1 MPNGISEVMEVQ
13 GVAELAGRLAESRH
27 AVVLTGAGASTDS
40 GLPDFRSKQGL
51 WQGIDPMK
59 LASMTA
65 LRQSPVEFYRFYRY
79 RLSKLQDARPN
90 PVHTGLA
97 ALQQAGYVKALITQ
111 NIDGLHQAGGAR
123 DVIEMHGSL
132 RECVCLG
139 CGARFSS
146 RLIDLDVNTPADV
159 PRCPDCGGVL
169 KPGVIL
175 FEEPLPAE
183 AVEKAL
189 EETYKAD
196 LFIVV
201 GSSLEVGPV
210 NQLPALAAE
219 RGADLAIINLAATH
233 LDRRARWLIRER
245 AAGVIREIHTFMGLG

>member
-1 MPNGISEVMEVQ
+1 ME
-13 GVAELAGRLAESRH
+13 ELARRLQQARH

-65 LRQSPVEFYRFYRY
+65 LRRNPVEFYNFYRY
-79 RLSKLQDARPN
+79 RLAKLADARPN
-90 PVHTGLA
+90 GVHTGIA

-132 RECVCLG
+132 RECVCVQ
-139 CGARFSS
+139 CRSRYSS
-146 RLIDLDVNTPADV
+146 QLIDVDVQSAADV
-159 PRCPDCGGVL
+159 PRCPECRGVL

-175 FEEPLPAE
+175 FEEALPE
-183 AVEKAL
+183 AAIERAFD
-189 EETYKAD
+189 ETYQAD

-201 GSSLEVGPV
+201 GTSLEVAPV
-210 NQLPALAAE
+210 NQLPALAVE
-219 RGADLAIINLAATH
+219 RGADLAIINLEATY
-233 LDRRARWLIRER
+233 LDRHAQWLIRDR
-245 AAGVIREIHTFMGLG
+245 AAGVLDQVRKLVGLGS

>member
-1 MPNGISEVMEVQ
+1 VQ
-13 GVAELAGRLAESRH
+13 LVEALARRLREARH

-65 LRQSPVEFYRFYRY
+65 LRRNPVEFYNFYRY
-79 RLSKLQDARPN
+79 RLSKLTDARPN
-90 PVHTGLA
+90 GVHTGIA
-97 ALQQAGYVKALITQ
+97 ALQQAGYIKAVITQ

-132 RECVCLG
+132 RECVCVQ
-139 CGARFSS
+139 CRSRFFSD
-146 RLIDLDVNTPADV
+146 LIDVDVQSPADV
-159 PRCPDCGGVL
+159 PRCPECRGVL

-175 FEEPLPAE
+175 FEEALPEE
-183 AVEKAL
+183 AIERAFD
-189 EETYKAD
+189 ETYQSD

-201 GSSLEVGPV
+201 GTSLEVGPV
-210 NQLPALAAE
+210 NQLPALAVE
-219 RGADLAIINLAATH
+219 RGADLAIINLEATH
-233 LDRRARWLIRER
+233 LDRLAQWLIRDR
-245 AAGVIREIHTFMGLG
+245 AARVMDQIRHNVGLGS

>member
-1 MPNGISEVMEVQ
+1 MQPVE
-13 GVAELAGRLAESRH
+13 ALARRLLEARH

-65 LRQSPVEFYRFYRY
+65 LRRNPVEFYNFYRY
-79 RLSKLQDARPN
+79 RLSKLADARPN
-90 PVHTGLA
+90 GVHMAIA
-97 ALQQAGYVKALITQ
+97 ALQQAGYIKAVITQ

-132 RECVCLG
+132 RECVCVQ
-139 CGARFSS
+139 CRSRFPSD
-146 RLIDLDVNTPADV
+146 LIDVDVQSPADV
-159 PRCPDCGGVL
+159 PRCPECRGVL

-175 FEEPLPAE
+175 FEEALPEE
-183 AVEKAL
+183 AIERAFD
-189 EETYKAD
+189 ETYQSD

-201 GSSLEVGPV
+201 GTSLEVGPV
-210 NQLPALAAE
+210 NQLPALAVE
-219 RGADLAIINLAATH
+219 RGADLAIINLEATH
-233 LDRRARWLIRER
+233 LDRFAQWLIRDR
-245 AAGVIREIHTFMGLG
+245 AARVMDQIRQNVGLGS

>member
-1 MPNGISEVMEVQ
+1 MDAVH
-13 GVAELAGRLAESRH
+13 ELAQRVRESRH

-59 LASMTA
+59 LASLSA
-65 LRQSPVEFYRFYRY
+65 LRRNPVEFYRFYRF
-79 RLSKLQDARPN
+79 RLSKLSEAAPN

-97 ALQQAGYVKALITQ
+97 ALQQAGYIKALVTQ
-111 NIDGLHQAGGAR
+111 NIDGLHQAGGSP

-132 RECVCLG
+132 RECVCMQ

-146 RLIDLDVNTPADV
+146 TLIDVDVAGPADV
-159 PRCPDCGGVL
+159 PRCPDCQGVL

-175 FEEPLPAE
+175 FEEALPE
-183 AVEKAL
+183 DAVERAL
-189 EETYKAD
+189 DATLKAD

-219 RGADLAIINLAATH
+219 RGADLAIINLGETH
-233 LDRRARWLIRER
+233 LDRRARWLIRDR
-245 AAGVIREIHTFMGLG
+245 AATVIGQMRKVMGLGS

>member
-1 MPNGISEVMEVQ
+1 MDAVH
-13 GVAELAGRLAESRH
+13 ELAGRLAESRH

-65 LRQSPVEFYRFYRY
+65 LRRNPVEFYQFYRY
-79 RLSKLQDARPN
+79 RLSRLNDARPN
-90 PVHTGLA
+90 AVHTGLA

-132 RECVCLG
+132 RECVCLR
-139 CGARFSS
+139 CRRRFPSA
-146 RLIDLDVNTPADV
+146 LIDVDVQSPEDA
-159 PRCPDCGGVL
+159 PGCPDCGGML

-175 FEEPLPAE
+175 FEEALPEDAIE
-183 AVEKAL
+183 RAL

-196 LFIVV
+196 LFIVI

-210 NQLPALAAE
+210 NQLPALAADQ
-219 RGADLAIINLAATH
+219 GADLAIINLEPTH

-245 AAGVIREIHTFMGLG
+245 AAGTVTEIGKILGLG